1 MIFIIFVYIERQKD
15 FLTKLLISLPA
26 APCCRADM
34 GIVLK
39 IVVVPGLVVLVGDMP
54 LMPKIVG
61 LFPVPP
67 AWLVVIMVVC
77 FPSADVTSFR
87 MVPGG
92 KGPFVYEIK
101 MTLKLRLFQIIIN
114 VSVSE
119 T

>member
-67 AWLVVIMVVC
+67 A
-77 FPSADVTSFR
+77 
-87 MVPGG
+87 
-92 KGPFVYEIK
+92 
-101 MTLKLRLFQIIIN
+101 
-114 VSVSE
+114 
-119 T
+119 